1 MSINLHAVNETKAV
15 LWNKFICHQQL
26 LLRGFKKRRIW
37 NIYSFFSHDSSIFIN
52 HIFKTILLIFHDI
65 GMNDKRCFRW
75 EAPMKNYFQ
84 HLKIFKNIMIL
95 NPSPPPPPKKKHVK
109 IKMTNSWSSIRMKDK
124 SAIKNIYSYLIH
136 LYNYPIQENSFI

>member
-1 MSINLHAVNETKAV
+1 MCINLHAVNETKTV

-37 NIYSFFSHDSSIFIN
+37 NIYYSFFSYDSSIFIN

-84 HLKIFKNIMIL
+84 HLLNLKYHD
-95 NPSPPPPPKKKHVK
+95 NPSAPPPQKKN
-109 IKMTNSWSSIRMKDK
+109 TSK
-124 SAIKNIYSYLIH
+124 SKWQTADQAYEWKTKVLLKYI
-136 LYNYPIQENSFI
+136 